1 MSSGPKVRTSCH
13 SMNTI
18 MNGDN
23 PQISSLL
30 HHISLLKQ
38 LDMTLK
44 DCLDPSAAAH
54 CTVANLSD
62 NMLIIHA
69 DASAWASKLRFQA
82 PVILSELRVACQLPA
97 LKSVHIRVRPAAD
110 KAPQSAMSDK
120 PPISKDATRYLELA
134 AESTSDQE
142 LRRCFLKL
150 AGRDDH

>member
-1 MSSGPKVRTSCH
+1 MSSGAKVRTSCH

-18 MNGDN
+18 MKRGN
-23 PQISSLL
+23 PRISSLL

-38 LDMTLK
+38 LDGALK
-44 DCLDPSAAAH
+44 DCLDQSAAAH

-69 DASAWASKLRFQA
+69 DSSAWASKLRFQT
-82 PVILSELRVACQLPA
+82 PMILSELRVACQLPA
-97 LKSVHIRVRPAAD
+97 LKSVRIRVRPAAD
-110 KAPQSAMSDK
+110 KSPQTVMPDK
-120 PPISKDATRYLELA
+120 RPISKDATRYLELA

-150 AGRDDH
+150 ARRDNH